1 MAKHSDRDARAHR
14 LGMVDA
20 QQGLLNRRH
29 GAVLV
34 ILCGDDAQVLLGIRH
49 NVSRA
54 CSMAQSSGS
63 VIMSYFFSHH
73 GQWHLRLHA

>member
-54 CSMAQSSGS
+54 YSMAQSSDTRDVNSQSSDIRIVNSQSG
-63 VIMSYFFSHH
+63 
-73 GQWHLRLHA
+73 R